1 MPLTNIDTTKSA
13 RSFRRF
19 DGHPQ
24 ATALCILQRRLL
36 TEVDHYMTNKRAER
50 VGLLGGSKL
59 AQRRQSTIWALIE
72 LKRDLLRCAY

>member
-13 RSFRRF
+13 RSFNRF

-24 ATALCILQRRLL
+24 VTALCILQRRLL
-36 TEVDHYMTNKRAER
+36 TEVDHYMTNKRAEAII
-50 VGLLGGSKL
+50 GGPSTL
-59 AQRRQSTIWALIE
+59 AHRRQSTIWALIE